1 MLEKQAKKKS
11 SINNL
16 IKDLE
21 KTELIEVIIELTKI
35 DRKNEK
41 FLKLFILGSKE
52 NNHLNILTEAKVKL
66 RKVFFGKS
74 SLQNDRINLKNG
86 RDIISEYSKILKGFS
101 ESIIELKLY
110 YVELGVEVLGDWG
123 DMYEAFYA
131 SMESMLVNVCND
143 IFKKPDIYP
152 NYSKRLNM
160 LIEKTKDVGWGF
172 HDFVCDTVCN
182 LENRIGINDNE
193 GDD

>member
-41 FLKLFILGSKE
+41 FLKLFILGSNE
-52 NNHLNILTEAKVKL
+52 NNQLNILTEAKEKL

-74 SLQNDRINLKNG
+74 SLSNDRINLKNG

-123 DMYEAFYA
+123 DMYEAFYS